1 MLAKIEQL
9 KKVITPNDYALA
21 NDDDVKKIINET
33 ISKLKTSIDGIEE
46 NQVQTKKT
54 ELDGLKSKLVELKK
68 EIEGLE
74 EKDVL
79 DASKTKKDLAI
90 QLAQDINDESIED
103 TKLFIKKARLKK
115 KVSELDYP
123 NKQNALA
130 IDKLNTRINDA
141 TKDNVN
147 EIETLIN
154 NLPNKISEAKNLING
169 VNKNNNNAE
178 DARRRQDLTEQL
190 NRTVTEEEF
199 EQLKKNI
206 ESAKT
211 QSTEEYNNALKDR
224 LKQQVNALEY
234 PIPSTQTEADTKKKL
249 IDKID
254 TLKQSDL
261 ETFDDTID
269 KIGKKIAEA
278 KNKISKLSPSR
289 ADSGILETSK
299 TSELSDFDKLLQKLD
314 QLRNEDRNEINKKIE
329 ELNELTL
336 EEKTKYK
343 NDVNLADSYSDM
355 LEILGKARNK
365 HLEKLVDKLP
375 YPSNNGRRKYP

>member
-234 PIPSTQTEADTKKKL
+234 PIPNPQTWPEYQEE
-249 IDKID
+249 ID
-254 TLKQSDL
+254 
-261 ETFDDTID
+261 
-269 KIGKKIAEA
+269 
-278 KNKISKLSPSR
+278 R
-289 ADSGILETSK
+289 
-299 TSELSDFDKLLQKLD
+299 
-314 QLRNEDRNEINKKIE
+314 
-329 ELNELTL
+329 
-336 EEKTKYK
+336 
-343 NDVNLADSYSDM
+343 
-355 LEILGKARNK
+355 
-365 HLEKLVDKLP
+365 
-375 YPSNNGRRKYP
+375 